1 MAASP
6 ASLTLRAGCVLRL
19 AGEHPRE
26 IFTEFPD
33 TFVNIDLKGADP
45 DGVLLAKVMALIVAH
60 KRCVS
65 FPRAPV
71 PSLSR

>member
-1 MAASP
+1 V
-6 ASLTLRAGCVLRL
+6 LVLRL

-26 IFTEFPD
+26 IFAEFPD

-45 DGVLLAKVMALIVAH
+45 DGVLLAKVMALIVSH
-60 KRCVS
+60 KRCVL